1 MEGILMFPESDCR
14 GYSLIEII
22 IAMSIFAIVAASLL
36 FALTNADR
44 IKARGSTVE
53 SVTTLARN
61 ETEAIKNIA
70 YLNASINDTVY
81 DIAYNKKEYT
91 VERKRIID
99 GETDVFVSDDKKSAL
114 QELVIIISEKNKP
127 DNKWT
132 FNLVQGFTN

>member
-1 MEGILMFPESDCR
+1 MFPRSDCH
-14 GYSLIEII
+14 GYSLIEIV

-36 FALTNADR
+36 FALTNAGR

-81 DIAYNKKEYT
+81 DITYNKKEYT

-99 GETDVFVSDDKKSAL
+99 GEVDVFVSDDKKSTL
-114 QELVIIISEKNKP
+114 QELVVIISEKNKP
-127 DNKWT
+127 DKKWT

>member
-1 MEGILMFPESDCR
+1 MVPESDCR

-22 IAMSIFAIVAASLL
+22 IAMSIFALVAASLL

>member
-1 MEGILMFPESDCR
+1 MFLRSDCH

-22 IAMSIFAIVAASLL
+22 IAMSIFAIVAVSLL
-36 FALTNADR
+36 FALTNADK
-44 IKARGSTVE
+44 IKARGSMVE

-61 ETEAIKNIA
+61 ETEAIKNSA
-70 YLNASINDTVY
+70 YLNASLNDTVY
-81 DIAYNKKEYT
+81 DIIYNKKQFT

-99 GETDVFVSDDKKSAL
+99 GEEDVFGSGDKKSTL

-127 DNKWT
+127 DKKWT

>member
-1 MEGILMFPESDCR
+1 MYLKSDCH

-36 FALTNADR
+36 FSLTNADK

-70 YLNASINDTVY
+70 FLNASLNDTIY
-81 DIAYNKKEYT
+81 DIVYNKKEYT
-91 VERKRIID
+91 VERKRVID
-99 GETDVFVSDDKKSAL
+99 GEMDVFESDDKKSTL
-114 QELVIIISEKNKP
+114 QELAIIISEKSKP
-127 DNKWT
+127 DKKWT

>member
-1 MEGILMFPESDCR
+1 MCIKSDCH

-61 ETEAIKNIA
+61 ESETIKNIA
-70 YLNASINDTVY
+70 SLNASLNDTAY
-81 DIAYNKKEYT
+81 EIRYNKRDYT

-99 GETDVFVSDDKKSAL
+99 GEMDVFQREDEKSTL
-114 QELVIIISEKNKP
+114 QELVIIISEKSKP
-127 DNKWT
+127 DKKWT